1 MSDSVAEVMITFD
14 AEGIIDTYGKQSNP
28 SPSNPINVSYNY
40 IYMVTRAKNAFTG
53 NGGGNLAL
61 QVRTGDF
68 IRWRENSPTYSY
80 QAILCGFTVTSGANL
95 LGPMQ
100 QSRIEINYAMP
111 NLTDPTAKPTDKQ
124 KVKVYSWRTEAQLE
138 GEASYVFTF
147 MLLDRDGNVVGYYK
161 WDPTIRIRA

>member
-14 AEGIIDTYGKQSNP
+14 AEGIIDRYGKQTNP
-28 SPSNPINVSYNY
+28 DPKKPQDINYSY
-40 IYMVTRAKNAFTG
+40 IYMVTRSKNAFSG

-61 QVRTGDF
+61 QVRTGEF

-80 QAILCGFTVTSGANL
+80 QAILCNFTVSSGADL

-111 NLTDPTAKPTDKQ
+111 NMKDPTAKPTETQ

-138 GEASYVFTF
+138 GTASYVFTV

-161 WDPTIRIRA
+161 WDPTIQIRA